1 MRRIRRAERLPDT
14 IMALPTVLSQ
24 VIILAYNLADTYFI
38 GTTNN
43 PYMIGA
49 TSLVLALYLMLV
61 VIANLFGVGG
71 GNLMVRL
78 LGQKDIEEAKKK
90 MIAEEK
96 AAEPEEQKMWVGFKV
111 NISKSQ
117 AARLKAF
124 FIENGID
131 FRPLKISEE

>member
-1 MRRIRRAERLPDT
+1 MESDLNKEKAKIDKTKIFESMKISKALT

-38 GTTNN
+38 GTTHN

-78 LGQKDIEEAKKK
+78 LGQKDIEEAKKVASFT
-90 MIAEEK
+90 MMHRMVPQDGEPR
-96 AAEPEEQKMWVGFKV
+96 AAAGPPGGL
-111 NISKSQ
+111 
-117 AARLKAF
+117 A
-124 FIENGID
+124 
-131 FRPLKISEE
+131 